1 MEVTR
6 DQRVR
11 KGNQK
16 ESRAIESAGGAADS
30 AAQADLPQPT
40 GDAVSAEAVLGES
53 RPSMDP
59 GGGRSGVPAEPTA
72 GAVHRLEEQLDE
84 AKDRYLRLA
93 AEFDNYRKRVARERT
108 ELVDRAQAALL
119 SRLLDALDDFD
130 RLNADRGSASVESL
144 REAMGLVSK
153 KLRKELEAAGLEAI
167 DPVGTPFDPGLHEAV
182 SVVAPPTSA
191 DDHQVSATFQTGY
204 RFKGTL
210 VRPARVQVYAEG
222 QA

>member
-1 MEVTR
+1 MTQGT
-6 DQRVR
+6 DD
-11 KGNQK
+11 
-16 ESRAIESAGGAADS
+16 STSDPAILGAA
-30 AAQADLPQPT
+30 QPR
-40 GDAVSAEAVLGES
+40 L
-53 RPSMDP
+53 DP
-59 GGGRSGVPAEPTA
+59 GGGHSGVPAEPTT

-84 AKDRYLRLA
+84 AKDRHLRLA

-108 ELVDRAQAALL
+108 DLVDRAQAALL
-119 SRLLDALDDFD
+119 SRLLDVLDDFD
-130 RLNADRGSASVESL
+130 RLNTDSGSASVESL

-167 DPVGTPFDPGLHEAV
+167 DPVGSPFDPSLHEAV
-182 SVVAPPTSA
+182 SVVAPPSPA
-191 DDHQVSATFQTGY
+191 EDHQVSATFQTGY